1 MRRPLSLS
9 QQRPIVYAV
18 CRDYVGKINIIQR
31 WMDYYISHS
40 TALANNLTATSYL
53 SHLMI
58 YFFFHYVGF
67 QTRNLIWVCF
77 GVNQSSSSTISLK
90 FSLPVFAAIFLPL
103 I

>member
-1 MRRPLSLS
+1 M
-9 QQRPIVYAV
+9 
-18 CRDYVGKINIIQR
+18 N
-31 WMDYYISHS
+31 YYISHS

-58 YFFFHYVGF
+58 TFFFHYVGF
-67 QTRNLIWVCF
+67 QTRNLIWVYF

-90 FSLPVFAAIFLPL
+90 FFAAIFLPL